1 MAHKILIVDD
11 NPDEAEIAMRV
22 LSKIGQCM
30 NLQIASTGE
39 AALEILRAGDQVPS
53 VILLDLKMAGM
64 SGLDTLRRIREDK
77 RFKDIR
83 VIVITNSSLE
93 TDKKESYA
101 AGADYFLHKSCDIDQ
116 FTRDIEAT
124 LERWLSQ

>member
-11 NPDEAEIAMRV
+11 NPDEVEITMRV
-22 LSKIGQCM
+22 LSKIGKCM

-39 AALEILRAGDQVPS
+39 AALEMLRAGDQMPS
-53 VILLDLKMAGM
+53 VVLLDLKMPGM
-64 SGLDTLRRIREDK
+64 SGLDTVRRIREDK
-77 RFKDIR
+77 RLKDIR
-83 VIVITNSSLE
+83 VIVISNSSLE

-101 AGADYFLHKSCDIDQ
+101 AGADYFLQKSVDIDQ
-116 FTRDIEAT
+116 FSRDIEAS